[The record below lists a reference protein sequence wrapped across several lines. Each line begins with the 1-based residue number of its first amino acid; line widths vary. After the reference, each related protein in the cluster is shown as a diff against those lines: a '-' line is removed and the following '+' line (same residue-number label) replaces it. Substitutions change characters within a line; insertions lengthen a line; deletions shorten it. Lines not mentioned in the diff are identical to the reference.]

1 MKVSILNIIFSFFDL
16 ILRPIMFLLQGNFR
30 ESPQETHPWHV
41 KRFVWKKKGILIKGN
56 DHESRFGQSGLSKR
70 FGLFHMP
77 ILGGLKK
84 YVILENSNYNNY
96 WNIGWNDQIQ
106 KLRIHDKRVKLLVG
120 KENFDAHGL
129 SDNKE
134 EVELKIID
142 FGKIGDGKYKNV
154 RLF

>member
-1 MKVSILNIIFSFFDL
+1 MKVPRLNIFFRIIDIFM
-16 ILRPIMFLLQGNFR
+16 RPTMFLLQGNFS

-41 KRFVWKKKGILIKGN
+41 KRFVWKKKGLLIEGS
-56 DHESRFGQSGLSKR
+56 DFESRFGQSGLSKR

-84 YVILENSNYNNY
+84 YVILQKNNYNDY

-106 KLRIHDKRVKLLVG
+106 KLRIHDKLIKLLVG
-120 KENFDAHGL
+120 KEDFEAYGL

-134 EVELKIID
+134 EVNLKIID
-142 FGKIGDGKYKNV
+142 FGKIGDGRYKDV

>member
-1 MKVSILNIIFSFFDL
+1 MEFKIYTLLDVF
-16 ILRPIMFLLQGNFR
+16 LRSLMYLLQGNIT
-30 ESPQETHPWHV
+30 EKPQETHPWHV
-41 KRFVWKKKGILIKGN
+41 KRFVWKTKGLLIEGN
-56 DHESRFGQSGLSKR
+56 DHDSKFGQSGIPKR

-106 KLRIHDKRVKLLVG
+106 KLKIYDKRIKLLVG
-120 KENFDAHGL
+120 KEDFDAYGL
-129 SDNKE
+129 SDDKT
-134 EVELKIID
+134 EVNLKITD
-142 FGKIGDGKYKNV
+142 FGKIGDGKYKDV

>member
-1 MKVSILNIIFSFFDL
+1 MDFKIYMLLDL
-16 ILRPIMFLLQGNFR
+16 FLRPVMYLLQGNIT

-41 KRFVWKKKGILIKGN
+41 KRFVWKTKGIIIKGN
-56 DHESRFGQSGLSKR
+56 DHESKFGQSGLPKR

-84 YVILENSNYNNY
+84 YVILENNNYINY
-96 WNIGWNDQIQ
+96 WNVGWNDQIQ
-106 KLRIHDKRVKLLVG
+106 KLKIYDNRIKLLVG
-120 KENFDAHGL
+120 KEDFIAFGL
-129 SDNKE
+129 SDDKTQVN
-134 EVELKIID
+134 LKIID